1 MNSTNSLEKS
11 LTSETSTTHSV
22 QRANLVEKYEL
33 GWIFEKGLKHND
45 HAVAVSSVIEN
56 KGEQQ
61 SLPPPNNINNTSS
74 EHSEPEIVTEEQVI
88 EAEEEYAAG
97 VKQKIQLFEGNNNNN
112 TETSKQTYLP

>member
-97 VKQKIQLFEGNNNNN
+97 VKQKIQLFEGNNNN
-112 TETSKQTYLP
+112 TETSKQTFLP